1 MRSRGAS
8 YGSLSSANLFL
19 IFFIF
24 LMTSSLLIAG
34 RDIEPYLPHYLTEQD
49 QYKIW
54 ELAQEIEQ
62 KIHAALAMP
71 ISYKGI
77 TRIVLPKSLY
87 LQKATRAK
95 FTRISHPTKGS
106 ILRVSSP

>member
-1 MRSRGAS
+1 
-8 YGSLSSANLFL
+8 
-19 IFFIF
+19 
-24 LMTSSLLIAG
+24 MTARIVAG
-34 RDIEPYLPHYLTEQD
+34 RDIEPYLPYHLSEDAQD
-49 QYKIW
+49 AIW
-54 ELAQEIEQ
+54 KLASEIEQ

-95 FTRISHPTKGS
+95 FARISHPTKGS